1 MAKRKR
7 VKNVRKDRRIF
18 SKTARKTKAIN
29 LPVKIYRGGIRL

>member
-7 VKNVRKDRRIF
+7 ANRRKDRKIF

>member
-1 MAKRKR
+1 MARRKR
-7 VKNVRKDRRIF
+7 VNRRKDRKIF

>member
-7 VKNVRKDRRIF
+7 VNRRKDRRIF
-18 SKTARKTKAIN
+18 ARTARKTKAIN